1 MGNEIYYC
9 IGCGSRVSGP
19 DFGGDRS
26 HCARCMGIPADATPR
41 PGRDSSK
48 KIRKPPSGMVTAV
61 AVRPRP
67 PVTVTPRP
75 SRALLIGGFS
85 LAGAILFALGSL
97 FAPVPERTT
106 RLLSQSAAPQQLE
119 KTNRVLPQEV
129 EKSTR
134 LNSPEAEKTTGLIS
148 QELEA
153 KADLRHDEIQEA
165 ASALA
170 DEGRFEDALARIKTF
185 PAEYR
190 NTRAWNSLE
199 GLRRQIES
207 RARSK

>member
-1 MGNEIYYC
+1 
-9 IGCGSRVSGP
+9 
-19 DFGGDRS
+19 
-26 HCARCMGIPADATPR
+26 MGIPADATPR

-48 KIRKPPSGMVTAV
+48 KIRKPPSGIVTAV